1 MYPETKKMRFP
12 PVWSIWLQCMLF
24 GAACVHAADSSLA
37 NSTVS
42 DANAASESRL
52 SLKAAVRM
60 ALENNHQIKAFAYSV
75 SASKQDIRLARGE
88 LLPKLAIEENLT
100 RTDIPAYVFSSKLNQ
115 QRFTTADLAGA
126 PGTFNSPGYLNNYQT
141 VFSIEQPIFAPA
153 ASIGRDIADSQSQ
166 ALSEGFERAREELV
180 YRVIR
185 EYLTVHTT
193 REVVASRAN
202 SVRDAD
208 EHVRISKL
216 HYDSSLGLYSD
227 VLRATTAQK
236 EAQQNL
242 VTAEKNFRLAK
253 RSLGMAMGTQQS
265 FDVEPDF
272 PLVTIEPMEHYS
284 AAANSRRDLKVMQKN
299 IEIAQKNVDL
309 AGAEFLP
316 VAGLRAGYQ
325 LDDHDNVFG
334 SEGDGWFG
342 GIFLK
347 WYGFEGG
354 KRDARRSKARLELA
368 RARENMRELE
378 DAIAMRVYQAWLSVE
393 EAQKNLELAKSAV
406 ETSEEG
412 MRLVRERY
420 ESSLSPL
427 VDLLDAQ
434 LMLDNART
442 NLVAKENEY
451 RTAAVT
457 LLFESGTLLSEL
469 ALE

>member
-1 MYPETKKMRFP
+1 
-12 PVWSIWLQCMLF
+12 MLF
-24 GAACVHAADSSLA
+24 GAACFLLARPSLA
-37 NSTVS
+37 NLTAD
-42 DANAASESRL
+42 DANATSERKL
-52 SLKAAVRM
+52 SLKTAVRM

-75 SASKQDIRLARGE
+75 SASRQDVRLALGE
-88 LLPKLAIEENLT
+88 LLPKIAIEENLT

-115 QRFTTADLAGA
+115 QQFTAGDLAGA

-141 VFSIEQPIFAPA
+141 IFSIEQPLFAPA
-153 ASIGRDIADSQSQ
+153 ASIGRDIADRQSQ
-166 ALSEGFERAREELV
+166 AISEGFERAREEVV

-193 REVVASRAN
+193 KEIAASRVN
-202 SVRDAD
+202 SVGDAD

-216 HYDSSLGLYSD
+216 HYDTNLGLYSD

-236 EAQQNL
+236 QAQQNL
-242 VTAEKNFRLAK
+242 VTAQKNLRLAK

-265 FDVEPDF
+265 FDVEPEF
-272 PLVTIEPMEHYS
+272 PPVTIEPMEHYT
-284 AAANSRRDLKVMQKN
+284 AAANSRRDLKAMQKN
-299 IEIAQKNVDL
+299 IEIAQKNIDL
-309 AGAEFLP
+309 ATAEYLP

-325 LDDHDNVFG
+325 LDDHDNLFG

-347 WYGFEGG
+347 WYGFEGA

-368 RARENMRELE
+368 RAKENMRELE

-393 EAQKNLELAKSAV
+393 EAQENMELAKSAV

-412 MRLVRERY
+412 TRLVRERY

-434 LMLDNART
+434 LMLDDART

-451 RTAAVT
+451 RMAAVT
-457 LLFESGTLLSEL
+457 LLFESGTLLSDFT
-469 ALE
+469 LE